1 MAKQPIIPEAQLRRI
16 DHLME
21 QFAEWENLDSETLT
35 RPPRPDAWSV
45 LQVVDHLNIYYAI
58 YRPRIQ
64 ELLDLLPRTYEPVG
78 CFYPGWLARLS
89 IESQRPTEHDERRWK
104 MKTMSRFEP
113 AAAAESTIDREPAFA
128 ELFADLEHLAGA
140 IKAGR
145 YREVKRRKLVS
156 GLGPLVKFYLPEA
169 FEFLLV
175 HLERHA
181 VQVRETLVS
190 LESAVRGPRSAVG
203 SR

>member
-21 QFAEWENLDSETLT
+21 QFAAWEGLDSETLT

-45 LQVVDHLNIYYAI
+45 VQVVDHLNIVYAI

-64 ELLDLLPRTYEPVG
+64 DLLDALPRTHEPVDG
-78 CFYPGWLARLS
+78 IYPGWLARFS
-89 IESQRPTEHDERRWK
+89 IRSQQPTEHDERRWK
-104 MKTMSRFEP
+104 MKTLSRFEP
-113 AAAAESTIDREPAFA
+113 AAAAESTIDQGPAFA
-128 ELFADLEHLAGA
+128 ELFAGLEHLAGA
-140 IKAGR
+140 IKAAR
-145 YREVKRRKLVS
+145 YREVKRQKLVS
-156 GLGPLVKFYLPEA
+156 GLGPLVRFYLPET
-169 FEFLLV
+169 FEYLLA

-190 LESAVRGPRSAVG
+190 LESVVG
-203 SR
+203 SPHSPHRRL